1 MFEQNKFQRRDAIE
15 ARLINDST
23 GHDVPR
29 SAGWLSG
36 SMARSS
42 AAALV
47 LLGAAAMP
55 AAAGLGASDFA
66 VDVDMPKFLERSD
79 LV

>member
-1 MFEQNKFQRRDAIE
+1 
-15 ARLINDST
+15 
-23 GHDVPR
+23 
-29 SAGWLSG
+29 
-36 SMARSS
+36 MARSS

-55 AAAGLGASDFA
+55 AAAGLDATDFT

>member
-1 MFEQNKFQRRDAIE
+1 
-15 ARLINDST
+15 
-23 GHDVPR
+23 
-29 SAGWLSG
+29 
-36 SMARSS
+36 MARSS